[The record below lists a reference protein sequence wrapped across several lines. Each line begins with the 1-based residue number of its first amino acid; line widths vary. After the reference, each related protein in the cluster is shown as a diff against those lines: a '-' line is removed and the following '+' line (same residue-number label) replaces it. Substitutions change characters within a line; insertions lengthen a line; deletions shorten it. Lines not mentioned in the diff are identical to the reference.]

1 MTRRKRGERGNYSRD
16 TYTHTHTG
24 SGKNWATGLG
34 FISGI
39 NPGASQVQPG
49 NLHITRDKLCVCM
62 RACVGGSRGVT
73 CNHKTP
79 QMETHVGGPER
90 NLRSS
95 PRCIHAIFGAS
106 GFLFSQSG
114 QTSSTVCTP
123 SGPCVK
129 KPSQKVWTCFACSDR
144 LFSAILKH
152 PSRCHSQVCGRN
164 KKQIFFFILP
174 GVFATPA
181 GAWSL
186 RVRIHTHTASA
197 ANSY

>member
-1 MTRRKRGERGNYSRD
+1 M
-16 TYTHTHTG
+16 
-24 SGKNWATGLG
+24 
-34 FISGI
+34 
-39 NPGASQVQPG
+39 
-49 NLHITRDKLCVCM
+49 RDKLCVCM
-62 RACVGGSRGVT
+62 RACAGGRREVT

-90 NLRSS
+90 NLPSS
-95 PRCIHAIFGAS
+95 PCCIHAIFGAS

-114 QTSSTVCTP
+114 QISSTVCTP
-123 SGPCVK
+123 SGACMK
-129 KPSQKVWTCFACSDR
+129 KPSQRVWTICFACSHR

-152 PSRCHSQVCGRN
+152 PSCGHSQVCVRN
-164 KKQIFFFILP
+164 QKQIFFFLP

-186 RVRIHTHTASA
+186 LVHIHTHSASV